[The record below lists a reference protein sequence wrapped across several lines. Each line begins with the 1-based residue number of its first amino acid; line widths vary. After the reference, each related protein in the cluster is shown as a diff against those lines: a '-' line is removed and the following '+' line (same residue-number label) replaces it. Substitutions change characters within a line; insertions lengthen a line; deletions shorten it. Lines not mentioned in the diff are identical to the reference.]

1 MCFVWAC
8 WVAFFVND
16 ITPWL
21 WHRITIAFF
30 FLIYHNSFM
39 IFVIHMASLVACILA
54 MYLALVIDKAIVGC
68 HLLLQEMVP
77 PPIMNTNL
85 VVDLLFSRSLAQS
98 TSQYPTKSW
107 GGNPPKHNLN
117 CKVPCKYWEM
127 HLITIQCSSYGLTMC
142 WLLIMLIGYAKFGWV
157 HNMAYIKDPTIY
169 W

>member
-1 MCFVWAC
+1 
-8 WVAFFVND
+8 
-16 ITPWL
+16 
-21 WHRITIAFF
+21 
-30 FLIYHNSFM
+30 M